1 MFFSSHVLEHVPSV
15 RQVFKLARRV
25 TKQGGLFIAFT
36 PNGSEPFRRRDEQS
50 FKWLWGEVHPN
61 ILTDEFYRNLFSG
74 VPLLLAS
81 PPYDYREIGNWDRA
95 CRKEFELAGNELL
108 AVAVV

>member
-1 MFFSSHVLEHVPSV
+1 M
-15 RQVFKLARRV
+15 
-25 TKQGGLFIAFT
+25 
-36 PNGSEPFRRRDEQS
+36 
-50 FKWLWGEVHPN
+50 GEVHPN